1 LTDKPQTFRTDKK
14 TGTIS
19 QKNINIKKIIMPP
32 KICIS
37 HHHSTGSF
45 DHPSEISSLSPTFH
59 NQTCGIINQLVAK

>member
-1 LTDKPQTFRTDKK
+1 
-14 TGTIS
+14 
-19 QKNINIKKIIMPP
+19 MPP